1 MHAEAQMDLETLR
14 RSADSACR
22 LMKVLSNPDR
32 LLLLCQLTQ
41 GEKRVGELEELVGI
55 SQPTLSQQLGVL
67 REEGLVNTRRDG
79 KNIYYEIASPQAL
92 AVMNQ
97 TMLIDWTHFTP
108 WAALAGGVLLGLAS
122 ALFVLLNGRI
132 LGISGIVG
140 GLLRPRAGD
149 MGWRLAFVLGML
161 VAPGLYWLMVGPT
174 QPRIDAN
181 WGMVVIAGLLVGVGT
196 RYGSGCTSGHGV
208 CGLSRMSPRS
218 LVATLAFMG
227 AGFVTVF
234 LLRHA
239 LA

>member
-1 MHAEAQMDLETLR
+1 
-14 RSADSACR
+14 
-22 LMKVLSNPDR
+22 
-32 LLLLCQLTQ
+32 
-41 GEKRVGELEELVGI
+41 
-55 SQPTLSQQLGVL
+55 
-67 REEGLVNTRRDG
+67 
-79 KNIYYEIASPQAL
+79 
-92 AVMNQ
+92 
-97 TMLIDWTHFTP
+97 MLIDWTHFTP

-161 VAPGLYWLMVGPT
+161 VAPGLYWLVVGPT

-181 WGMVVIAGLLVGVGT
+181 WGMVVMAGLLVGVGT

-234 LLRHA
+234 LIRHA
-239 LA
+239 LG